1 MKESP
6 YYGSTSA
13 NESST
18 KDNTRITTQNSN
30 NSNSRSTRYLSYS
43 HNVSDWNLLLHHL
56 RFNKITLL
64 HRNIGP
70 VEREQA
76 NFPRSYVQ
84 STHRQDFFDRFV
96 ADEEI
101 ETPATEGEQN
111 ENTRPPTSSW
121 VEDTTVSKVLAKFN
135 TSDRNKNTASVTF
148 DIGVSTF

>member
-18 KDNTRITTQNSN
+18 KDNTRTTTQNSN
-30 NSNSRSTRYLSYS
+30 NSNSRITRYLSYS
-43 HNVSDWNLLLHHL
+43 HNVSDRNLLTYQSYSWILHHL
-56 RFNKITLL
+56 RFNKKSL

-121 VEDTTVSKVLAKFN
+121 VEDTTVSKVLAKFH
-135 TSDRNKNTASVTF
+135 TGF
-148 DIGVSTF
+148 I

>member
-18 KDNTRITTQNSN
+18 KDNTRTTTQNSN
-30 NSNSRSTRYLSYS
+30 NSNSRITRYLSYS
-43 HNVSDWNLLLHHL
+43 HNVSDRNHINPILEYYIILGLI
-56 RFNKITLL
+56 KKSL

-96 ADEEI
+96 ADEDI
-101 ETPATEGEQN
+101 ETPEAQGEQN

-121 VEDTTVSKVLAKFN
+121 VEDTTVSKFSFGLQTDF
-135 TSDRNKNTASVTF
+135 
-148 DIGVSTF
+148 

>member
-18 KDNTRITTQNSN
+18 KDNTRTTTQNSN
-30 NSNSRSTRYLSYS
+30 NSNSRITRYLSYS
-43 HNVSDWNLLLHHL
+43 HNVSDRNHINPILEYYIILGLI
-56 RFNKITLL
+56 KKSL

-121 VEDTTVSKVLAKFN
+121 VEDTTVSKVLA
-135 TSDRNKNTASVTF
+135 
-148 DIGVSTF
+148 

>member
-18 KDNTRITTQNSN
+18 KDNTRTTTQNSN

-43 HNVSDWNLLLHHL
+43 HNVSDNINPILEYYIIFGLI
-56 RFNKITLL
+56 KKSL

-121 VEDTTVSKVLAKFN
+121 VEDTTVSKVLAKFH
-135 TSDRNKNTASVTF
+135 TGF
-148 DIGVSTF
+148 IPI

>member
-18 KDNTRITTQNSN
+18 KDNTRTTTQNSN

-43 HNVSDWNLLLHHL
+43 NNLSDRNINPIPEYYIILGLI
-56 RFNKITLL
+56 KKSL

-101 ETPATEGEQN
+101 ETPATEREHN

-121 VEDTTVSKVLAKFN
+121 VEDTTVSKF
-135 TSDRNKNTASVTF
+135 
-148 DIGVSTF
+148 STGLQTDF

>member
-1 MKESP
+1 MGQHQQTNHQQRIIPGQQLKIQ
-6 YYGSTSA
+6 T
-13 NESST
+13 
-18 KDNTRITTQNSN
+18 TRIQGVPGIYLIRTT
-30 NSNSRSTRYLSYS
+30 YLIGIFSLEHINPILEYYIILGLIKKS
-43 HNVSDWNLLLHHL
+43 
-56 RFNKITLL
+56 L

-121 VEDTTVSKVLAKFN
+121 VEDTAVSKVLTKF
-135 TSDRNKNTASVTF
+135 
-148 DIGVSTF
+148 STGFRP

>member
-18 KDNTRITTQNSN
+18 KDNTRTTTQNSN

-43 HNVSDWNLLLHHL
+43 HNVSDRNHINPILEYYIILGLI
-56 RFNKITLL
+56 KKSL

-135 TSDRNKNTASVTF
+135 TGFRP
-148 DIGVSTF
+148 I

>member
-1 MKESP
+1 M
-6 YYGSTSA
+6 GQHQQT
-13 NESST
+13 NRQQRIIIDQQHQIQT
-18 KDNTRITTQNSN
+18 TRIQGVPGIHLIDTTYPKEMFLSIRYWNITSYQVNHN
-30 NSNSRSTRYLSYS
+30 NS
-43 HNVSDWNLLLHHL
+43 
-56 RFNKITLL
+56 L

-101 ETPATEGEQN
+101 ETPEAQGEQS

-121 VEDTTVSKVLAKFN
+121 VEDTTVSKFSFGLQPDF
-135 TSDRNKNTASVTF
+135 
-148 DIGVSTF
+148 

>member
-18 KDNTRITTQNSN
+18 KDNTRTTTQNSN
-30 NSNSRSTRYLSYS
+30 NSNSRITRYLSYS
-43 HNVSDWNLLLHHL
+43 HNVSDRNHINPILEYYIILGLI
-56 RFNKITLL
+56 KKSL

-121 VEDTTVSKVLAKFN
+121 VEDTAVSKVLAKFN
-135 TSDRNKNTASVTF
+135 TGFRP
-148 DIGVSTF
+148 I

>member
-18 KDNTRITTQNSN
+18 KDNTRTTTQNSN
-30 NSNSRSTRYLSYS
+30 NSNSRITRYLSYS
-43 HNVSDWNLLLHHL
+43 YNVSDRNHINPILEYYIILGLIK
-56 RFNKITLL
+56 RSL

-135 TSDRNKNTASVTF
+135 TGFRP
-148 DIGVSTF
+148 